1 MATISGYDSA
11 SIGVLF
17 SSLNQNNSNSSS
29 SLLSSSSDI
38 LGISYVDYAT
48 IRSGSYFKLLNAYY
62 GKSSTSDEV
71 GSVLSTSTS
80 KDDTKTLARIE
91 SAAAEMK
98 ESAEALLTSGS
109 KSVFEKVTTKDEN
122 GETKTDYDTDAIYQA
137 VKSFVDDY
145 NDVLDQ
151 AEDSNTTSILRAAK
165 NMVNYT
171 SVNER
176 LLNKIGITIGEGNEL
191 EIDEE
196 TFKKA
201 DMSTVKE
208 LFGTRGSYG
217 YQIDTQAA
225 LMESYAKS
233 EAAKSNTYGSNGVY
247 TYNYNTG
254 ELYNSVV

>member
-17 SSLNQNNSNSSS
+17 SSLNQSSSS
-29 SLLSSSSDI
+29 SLLSGTSDI
-38 LGISYVDYAT
+38 LGINYVDYAT

-62 GKSSTSDEV
+62 SKTDTSDEV
-71 GSVLSTSTS
+71 KSVLSTSTS

-91 SAAAEMK
+91 SAAGEMK
-98 ESAEALLTSGS
+98 KSAEALLTSGS
-109 KSVFEKVTTKDEN
+109 KSVFEKVTTKDED
-122 GETKTDYDTDAIYQA
+122 GVTKTDYDTDAIYKA

-145 NDVLDQ
+145 NEVLDQ
-151 AEDSNTTSILRAAK
+151 TEDSNTTSILRAAK
-165 NMVNYT
+165 KMVNYT
-171 SVNER
+171 SANER
-176 LLNKIGITIGEGNEL
+176 LLNKIGITIGKDNQL
-191 EIDEE
+191 EIDEK

-201 DMSTVKE
+201 DMNTVKE

-217 YQIDTQAA
+217 YQIDVQAS

-233 EAAKSNTYGSNGVY
+233 EAAKSNTYGRNGVY